1 MRHADIMRIHLLHF
15 YGQWVLTAHTN
26 SYTTAKTSLVDD
38 YIAVSSILVA
48 GDTIEVDSYDEV
60 TNYII

>member
-1 MRHADIMRIHLLHF
+1 MPFISLVFVSNAVII
-15 YGQWVLTAHTN
+15 AHTN